1 MSTVTAPVP
10 HTPWIAPNFMRDK
23 VFLGMTPRDYFKSLL
38 TPGHFI
44 AWAILA
50 VGLPVTFQRFTGG
63 LAAVTNLTDANPW
76 GIWIGIDVLCGVAL
90 AAGGFIIGSISHIFG
105 MKEYNPLVR
114 PAILTGFLGYALV
127 VVGLA
132 FDLGRP
138 WRLPYP
144 MFVSLGTSSV
154 MFEVGWCVALYLG
167 CQFIEF
173 FPPLFEWLGYK
184 RLRAWAIKLTLGA
197 TIMAVVLS
205 TLHQSSLGALF
216 LIAPGKLHPLWY
228 SMYLPVFFII
238 SAVTGGIGMII
249 IESSLAHRYFK
260 LQTGHMT
267 HRDLDRLQLGLAKGG
282 ALVLFMYFWLKVIG
296 VAHEHQWSLLTTG
309 YGQWWLV
316 EVFGFILAP
325 SLLFMFAVRNLKPSW
340 ARIAGVWTVAGLVL
354 NRLNVSTIALNWNAA
369 ERYFPHWK
377 EIVVTITIFTL
388 GVLIY
393 QFIVNRM
400 PILLQ
405 HPDYAGESH

>member
-1 MSTVTAPVP
+1 MTTLTAPVRRP
-10 HTPWIAPNFMRDK
+10 LFAPNFMRDK
-23 VFLGMTPRDYFKSLL
+23 ILLGMTPRDYFKSLM
-38 TPGHFI
+38 TPGHMI

-50 VGLPVTFQRFTGG
+50 VGLPVTYQRFTGG
-63 LAAVTNLTDANPW
+63 LAAVTNLTDTNPW

-90 AAGGFIIGSISHIFG
+90 AAGGFIIGTIVHIFG
-105 MKEYNPLVR
+105 MKEYQPLVR
-114 PAILTGFLGYALV
+114 PAILTGFLGYVLV

-154 MFEVGWCVALYLG
+154 MFEVGWCVALYLA
-167 CQFIEF
+167 CQFVEF
-173 FPPLFEWLGYK
+173 FPPLFEWLGAK
-184 RLRAWAIKLTLGA
+184 KLRAWAIKLTLGA
-197 TIMAVVLS
+197 TVMAVVLS

-238 SAVTGGIGMII
+238 SAVTGGIAMII
-249 IESSLAHRYFK
+249 IEASLAHRYFK
-260 LQTGHMT
+260 MQTGHLS
-267 HRDLDRLQLGLAKGG
+267 RRELDRLILGLAKGG
-282 ALVLFMYFWLKVIG
+282 ALILYLYFWLKIIG
-296 VAHEHQWSLLTTG
+296 VAHEHQWALLTTG

-316 EVFGFILAP
+316 EVIGFILAP
-325 SLLFMFAVRNLKPSW
+325 AFLFLFSVRNLRPAW
-340 ARIAGVWTVAGLVL
+340 ARAAAVWAVVGLVL
-354 NRLNVSTIALNWNAA
+354 NRLNVSTVALNWNAA

-377 EIVVTITIFTL
+377 EIAITITIFTV

-405 HPDYAGESH
+405 HPDYAADGH